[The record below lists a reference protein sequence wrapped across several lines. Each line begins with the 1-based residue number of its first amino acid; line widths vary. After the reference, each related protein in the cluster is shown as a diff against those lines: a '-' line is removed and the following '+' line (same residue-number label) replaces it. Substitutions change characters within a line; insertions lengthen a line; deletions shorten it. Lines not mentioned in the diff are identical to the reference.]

1 MDNIRHDRW
10 FPLLTNRYKLSIK
23 LFIKRRTR
31 ERKADTNQMCLSFKT
46 SITYKLF
53 VLTSC
58 RTTVC
63 VVKQHILN
71 FCRSYYFSMLIFSP
85 GILFWNTF
93 FEISK
98 PRTSKV
104 IVSARILYDITI
116 FILQLISFVLSHLC
130 IIWFNIIQDIYI
142 YIYNIYISHIYI
154 YVYIYVYIYRYIYKH
169 IYICIYILY
178 I

>member
-1 MDNIRHDRW
+1 MSSLLRFLHMLWSWSYHLTYPFFMRKVYQFNHHTRRKTTKVYSIKIFFFSCVMDNIRHDRW
-10 FPLLTNRYKLSIK
+10 FLLLTNRYKLSIK

-98 PRTSKV
+98 PGTSKV
-104 IVSARILYDITI
+104 IDSARILYDITM
-116 FILQLISFVLSHLC
+116 FIL
-130 IIWFNIIQDIYI
+130 
-142 YIYNIYISHIYI
+142 
-154 YVYIYVYIYRYIYKH
+154 
-169 IYICIYILY
+169 
-178 I
+178 